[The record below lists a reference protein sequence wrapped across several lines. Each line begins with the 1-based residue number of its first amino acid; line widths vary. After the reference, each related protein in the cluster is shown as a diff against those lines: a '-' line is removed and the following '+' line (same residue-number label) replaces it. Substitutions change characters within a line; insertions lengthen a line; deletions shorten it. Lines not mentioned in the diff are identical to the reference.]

1 MKKLRG
7 IAAGIAVVALIALGF
22 FSARYLDSKK
32 EPKVSAAMITEQ
44 LSQCSELATARLD
57 YRGLIQYT
65 DGEIPLIN
73 QKSFSMVYNAKIKAG
88 IDLSEAKVTI
98 SNKTIKVTLPN
109 PEILDVT
116 VDSDSLEFYDEQ
128 FALFNWTNK
137 EDTAKAL
144 GYAREDA
151 QEKAGQT
158 ELLEEA
164 RKQAE
169 TVINT
174 LIVPITDSDEYKVEY
189 SDD

>member
-1 MKKLRG
+1 MKKVRG
-7 IAAGIAVVALIALGF
+7 IVTAIAVVALIAVGFLG
-22 FSARYLDSKK
+22 ARYLDSKK

-57 YRGLIQYT
+57 YRGLIQYS
-65 DGEIPLIN
+65 DGDIPLIN

-88 IDLSEAKVTI
+88 IDLAQAKVTI
-98 SNKTIKVTLPN
+98 SGKVIKVQLPK
-109 PEILDVT
+109 PQILDVT

-128 FALFNWTNK
+128 FAIFNWTNK

-144 GYAREDA
+144 SYARDDA

-158 ELLEEA
+158 GLLEEA

-169 TVINT
+169 TVVNT

-189 SDD
+189 LDN

>member
-1 MKKLRG
+1 MKKVRG
-7 IAAGIAVVALIALGF
+7 IVTVIAVAALIAVGFLG
-22 FSARYLDSKK
+22 ARYLDSKK
-32 EPKVSAAMITEQ
+32 EPKVSAVMITEQ

-57 YRGLIQYT
+57 YRGLIQYS
-65 DGEIPLIN
+65 DGDIPLIN

-88 IDLSEAKVTI
+88 IDLAQAKVTI
-98 SNKTIKVTLPN
+98 SGKVIKVQLPK
-109 PEILDVT
+109 PQILDVT

-144 GYAREDA
+144 SYARDDA
-151 QEKAGQT
+151 QEKAGQIG
-158 ELLEEA
+158 LLEEA

-174 LIVPITDSDEYKVEY
+174 LIVPLTDSDEYKVEY
-189 SDD
+189 FDN